1 MKCTHCHEK
10 EANTHIKRTI
20 NGVTQE
26 MYLCEDCAKEL
37 GVMDEF
43 AFEPLSMDNFFGN
56 LLGAGVS
63 AVALSRE
70 ADVVVC
76 FSFSSVCGIDRGLLH
91 GERRYFRALDSG

>member
-56 LLGAGVS
+56 LWVREFRHSIRLRESTDAQAAEHHS
-63 AVALSRE
+63 PTLS
-70 ADVVVC
+70 
-76 FSFSSVCGIDRGLLH
+76 I
-91 GERRYFRALDSG
+91 RAE

>member
-43 AFEPLSMDNFFGN
+43 AFEPLSMDNFFGSFGTQFAYGN
-56 LLGAGVS
+56 RQMLKLRNIIHRHYQFGQSRLRRLLYKV
-63 AVALSRE
+63 
-70 ADVVVC
+70 
-76 FSFSSVCGIDRGLLH
+76 
-91 GERRYFRALDSG
+91 

>member
-63 AVALSRE
+63 QTAIQSLKI
-70 ADVVVC
+70 
-76 FSFSSVCGIDRGLLH
+76 SSS
-91 GERRYFRALDSG
+91 RALKSCTAEQSISANL